1 MADKYGDATVYR
13 VTTGWTFAIAALA
26 LCAFHTVEAD
36 VCPTEVNPPSV
47 VVRYGDPVT
56 VNCTVSTDHL
66 GMGWVAPQN
75 PVDRQT

>member
-47 VVRYGDPVT
+47 VTTWGWAGWLHKT
-56 VNCTVSTDHL
+56 LSTDKQVSGL
-66 GMGWVAPQN
+66 SSGLWN
-75 PVDRQT
+75 I